1 MDTPEMT
8 KEAPSS
14 PPPIALT
21 FFGWLL
27 PLVTSGLKTI
37 TIRDAA
43 EADLFTPHVTTST
56 TLPVYALEDS
66 TRHHPVC
73 YVVLRSVKPLAW
85 DDINESHA
93 RQECMSLSRLQGLLR
108 EIYPN
113 EESLYLINYE
123 VVAMGPLASWTQAG
137 HSLLY
142 YIVGPVLG
150 GLLWLCGLR

>member
-1 MDTPEMT
+1 MT

-43 EADLFTPHVTTST
+43 EADLFTPHVATLT
-56 TLPVYALEDS
+56 TLPIYALEDS

-73 YVVLRSVKPLAW
+73 HVVLRSVKPLAW

-93 RQECMSLSRLQGLLR
+93 RQECLSLSRLQGLLR

-150 GLLWLCGLR
+150 GLLLLCGLR